1 MTGTTVVVS
10 TIGPALRR
18 RGIRVAELQRR
29 LAERGIHVSRGALD
43 RLASDQPLR
52 SVKFDLLLPVLE
64 ELGITL
70 GEPFVALPSDEL
82 ERRQT
87 AHALARETAQGLAHG
102 QLPSAAAQV
111 LVDEADQVDEAMI
124 ERLDRQLR
132 RDHPEAFDARGRL
145 RRRALT
151 RVLAQ
156 RFGGLR
162 LSGEQVDEVIARG
175 RQTTRRRGAP

>member
-1 MTGTTVVVS
+1 MG
-10 TIGPALRR
+10 
-18 RGIRVAELQRR
+18 VAELQRR
-29 LAERGIHVSRGALD
+29 LAERGIRVSRGALD

-52 SVKFDLLLPVLE
+52 SVNFDLLLPVLE

-87 AHALARETAQGLAHG
+87 AHALARETAQSLAHG
-102 QLPSAAAQV
+102 QPPSAALG

-124 ERLDRQLR
+124 ERLDQQLR

-162 LSGEQVDEVIARG
+162 LSGEQVGEVIAMG